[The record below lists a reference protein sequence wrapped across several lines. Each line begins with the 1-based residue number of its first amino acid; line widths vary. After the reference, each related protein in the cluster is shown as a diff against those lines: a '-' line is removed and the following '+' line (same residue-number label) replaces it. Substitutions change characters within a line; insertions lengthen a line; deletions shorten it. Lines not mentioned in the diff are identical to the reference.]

1 MRARRVLAGAVW
13 SAFAAGCAG
22 AGTGQ
27 APTVRAEARP
37 ALAGTRGAAQAAR
50 GFILAPDAGERLTYC
65 ERPLTLTLKV
75 DSSNAP
81 ATTLLAGVGELRG
94 DEGIGRHR
102 TADEVIY
109 VTRGWGHA
117 VVGTDTARL
126 GPGSVL
132 YVPPGTPHRLVST
145 GARPM
150 TYFFALGPAASAA
163 GFREAARRGCSGAAA
178 PDGRAAGSTGVAA
191 PAPAPLPDAAAGAR
205 AVAFDPGEGERI
217 TYCAFPLT
225 LTAKVDTDAAPGA
238 RLMAGTG
245 ALRRGVEAATHARLD
260 EIVLVTHGRGRAFT
274 GSDTAAIEPGSVVFT
289 PKGVPHGL
297 INDGAGTLE
306 YLVLFGGAG
315 ARAGYHA
322 LAAQPGP
329 HCPAGGP

>member
-1 MRARRVLAGAVW
+1 
-13 SAFAAGCAG
+13 
-22 AGTGQ
+22 
-27 APTVRAEARP
+27 
-37 ALAGTRGAAQAAR
+37 
-50 GFILAPDAGERLTYC
+50 
-65 ERPLTLTLKV
+65 LTLTLKV
-75 DSSNAP
+75 DSSRAP

-94 DEGIGRHR
+94 DEGVGRHR
-102 TADEVIY
+102 TADEVIL

-117 VVGTDTARL
+117 MIGADTARL

-145 GARPM
+145 GAPPL
-150 TYFFALGPAASAA
+150 TYFFALGPASSAA
-163 GFREAARRGCSGAAA
+163 GFRQAAQLGCPGAPAGVGGAAA
-178 PDGRAAGSTGVAA
+178 GSSGAGGPVPAPLAAAAGS
-191 PAPAPLPDAAAGAR
+191 AR
-205 AVAFDPGEGERI
+205 SVTLDPGEGERI

-225 LTAKVDTDAAPGA
+225 ITAKVDTNAAPGA
-238 RLMAGTG
+238 RLMAATG
-245 ALRRGVEAATHARLD
+245 ALRRGTEAATHPGLD
-260 EIVLVTHGRGRAFT
+260 EIVFVTHGRGRAFT

-315 ARAGYHA
+315 SRAGYRR